1 MQGKDNNVSKWES
14 NKSFCLFFLF
24 IHKVQDFPFYS
35 NYCKLVWWNDNIYR
49 FVLCVCL
56 RVYIYSLVFYVNLNE
71 IKHKH
76 VFGYFRYSTIY
87 PIDQIDPYII
97 SKWVNVF
104 FSSDILFH
112 DIQESLMF
120 IVFVFFSVFSS
131 FDYYSN
137 IIGWCYCLCD
147 DHHRTTMTKTPVC
160 HCYCSIINMTCMIF
174 SLAIFFHYSTSL
186 AHTHKYKA
194 PSFDV

>member
-56 RVYIYSLVFYVNLNE
+56 WVYIYSLVFYVNLNE

-97 SKWVNVF
+97 SNESMFF
-104 FSSDILFH
+104 FSSDILFYSMTFK
-112 DIQESLMF
+112 SLWCLS
-120 IVFVFFSVFSS
+120 FSFS
-131 FDYYSN
+131 F
-137 IIGWCYCLCD
+137 L
-147 DHHRTTMTKTPVC
+147 
-160 HCYCSIINMTCMIF
+160 
-174 SLAIFFHYSTSL
+174 FFHHLIIILT
-186 AHTHKYKA
+186 
-194 PSFDV
+194 